1 VKKVEPRK
9 VYLDNSATTRVAE
22 EVLNAMIPYFSN
34 EPGNPNSLHQWGRAA
49 RRAVDEARESVAS
62 LIGADTHEIIF
73 TGNGSAADNLAI
85 KGSAWAD
92 RKNRRHVITSA
103 VEHHAVMDTC
113 KWLGKTGYNVT
124 FLPVD
129 EFGMVHPETLKT
141 AIRDDTLLVSVMH
154 ANNEVGTVNPIEELG
169 AICRERGALF
179 HTDAVQ
185 SAGHIPIDVSKLP
198 VDMLTM
204 SAHKMY
210 GPKGAGALYVR
221 KGIKLVPV
229 VHGGGQEYG
238 VRSGTEDTA
247 GIVGFGAAARLAK
260 RLFDEGEETRVS
272 RLRDKLLDGIIE
284 KIPNSF
290 VTGHRTKRL
299 PFHGSVC
306 VRRIEGEG
314 MLLRMDYAGIGVSSG
329 SACTSGSLEP
339 SHVLLAMGL
348 DHATAHGSVR
358 LTLGRET
365 TEDDIDYVLEKF
377 PPIVEILRKMSP
389 YKGG

>member
-1 VKKVEPRK
+1 MEPRK
-9 VYLDNSATTRVAE
+9 VYLDHSATTPVAE
-22 EVLNAMIPYFSN
+22 EVLKAMTPYFT
-34 EPGNPNSLHQWGRAA
+34 EIPGNPNSLHSWGQAA
-49 RRAVDEARESVAS
+49 RRAVDEARQNVAS
-62 LIGADTHEIIF
+62 LIGADARDIVF
-73 TGNGSAADNLAI
+73 TGCGSAADNLAI
-85 KGSAWAD
+85 KGAAWAD
-92 RKNRRHVITSA
+92 KKGRKHVITSA
-103 VEHHAVMDTC
+103 VEHHAVTDTF
-113 KWLGKTGYNVT
+113 KWLGKNGYEVT
-124 FLPVD
+124 ALPVD
-129 EFGMVHPETLKT
+129 EYGMVRPETLKG
-141 AIRDDTLLVSVMH
+141 ALRDDTLLVSIMH

-169 AICRERGALF
+169 ALCRERGALF

-185 SAGHIPIDVSKLP
+185 TAGHIPIDVSKLP

-210 GPKGAGALYVR
+210 GPKGIGALYIR
-221 KGIKLVPV
+221 RGIKLIPL

-238 VRSGTEDTA
+238 IRSGTENTA
-247 GIVGFGAAARLAK
+247 GIVGFGEAAKLAARLHE
-260 RLFDEGEETRVS
+260 EGEETRVS
-272 RLRDKLLDGIIE
+272 ALRDKLLDGIIE
-284 KIPNSF
+284 RIPNSF

-306 VRRIEGEG
+306 VKLIEGEG

-358 LTLGRET
+358 LTLGRGTSE
-365 TEDDIDYVLEKF
+365 EDIDYVLEKF
-377 PPIVEILRKMSP
+377 PPIVELLRRMSP